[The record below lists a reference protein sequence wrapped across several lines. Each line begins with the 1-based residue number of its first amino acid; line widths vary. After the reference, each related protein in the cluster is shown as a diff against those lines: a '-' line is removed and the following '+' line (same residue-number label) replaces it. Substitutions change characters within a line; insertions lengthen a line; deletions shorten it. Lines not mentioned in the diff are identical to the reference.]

1 MPEVP
6 VSRGEIAGQIE
17 GAVRRLGQVQ
27 ADDTMFDRG
36 VHLFD
41 SGYLDSLGSY
51 QLIEFIEETYDLSLS
66 EEELLSPDFVSIDG
80 MTGIVWARQQR
91 T

>member
-1 MPEVP
+1 MPGD
-6 VSRGEIAGQIE
+6 SGEIAGRVE

-27 ADDTMFDRG
+27 AGDTEFDRD

-41 SGYLDSLGSY
+41 SGYLDSLGAF
-51 QLIEFIEETYDLSLS
+51 QLIEFIEETYDLSFS
-66 EEELLSPDFVSIDG
+66 EEELFSPDFVSING
-80 MTGIVWARQQR
+80 ITGIILARQRR

>member
-1 MPEVP
+1 MPA
-6 VSRGEIAGQIE
+6 SRSEIADRVE

-27 ADDTMFDRG
+27 AGDTEFGRD

-51 QLIEFIEETYDLSLS
+51 RLIEFIEETYELSLS
-66 EEELLSPDFVSIDG
+66 EEELFSPDFVNIN
-80 MTGIVWARQQR
+80 GITDIIVARQR
-91 T
+91 RM